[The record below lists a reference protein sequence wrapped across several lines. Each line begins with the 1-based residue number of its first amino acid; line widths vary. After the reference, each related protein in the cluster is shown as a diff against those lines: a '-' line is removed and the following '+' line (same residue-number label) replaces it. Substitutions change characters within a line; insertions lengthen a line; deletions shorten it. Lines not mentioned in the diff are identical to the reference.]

1 MSINPIELLKG
12 KVSST
17 ILNNQDG
24 YLGEKTN
31 ALSKFYP
38 ILLSLLAAKPDLIG
52 QLKNSLA
59 PSLSDLFLIMSKL
72 RILCLPI

>member
-1 MSINPIELLKG
+1 MSINPIELLKE

-24 YLGEKTN
+24 YLGEKSN

-52 QLKNSLA
+52 QLKTVWL
-59 PSLSDLFLIMSKL
+59 L
-72 RILCLPI
+72 RYQTFFS

>member
-1 MSINPIELLKG
+1 MSINPIELLKE

-24 YLGEKTN
+24 YLGEKSN

-52 QLKNSLA
+52 QLK
-59 PSLSDLFLIMSKL
+59 IV
-72 RILCLPI
+72 

>member
-1 MSINPIELLKG
+1 MSINPIELLKE

-17 ILNNQDG
+17 ILDNQDG
-24 YLGEKTN
+24 FLGEKTN

-59 PSLSDLFLIMSKL
+59 PHYPIFFLIMIKL
-72 RILCLPI
+72 KILY

>member
-1 MSINPIELLKG
+1 MSINPIELLKE

-38 ILLSLLAAKPDLIG
+38 ILLHY
-52 QLKNSLA
+52 
-59 PSLSDLFLIMSKL
+59 
-72 RILCLPI
+72 